1 MRKVFLIIGLVFAA
15 ASSFAQKIDDVKADV
30 KNAKYAD
37 AKTKIDQMLA
47 DPKNASNAEALY
59 YKAVVYHNL
68 ARQNSDPAT
77 AATALDAMK
86 AYLKMEDSKPEG
98 QKAMLSMLEN
108 HKTIFEIYQ
117 DYYKQGAD
125 NFQKKDYATAYNNFE
140 KALDAF
146 DAMSKRNIV
155 QVKFDTTTNLY
166 AGYSAQNAKMYNE
179 AAKYYD
185 KLIGMNIGDST
196 YIDMYRFMINNN
208 LENKDTAGAK
218 KYLALSQTK
227 FPNHQDLWLDYQT
240 LFLSNDKSKRY
251 DEYDALV
258 KANPKNESLALN
270 YAIELYNNL
279 RANEASEKDPA
290 QRQRVEAALKN
301 VLTINPNA
309 TTANLLLAQFYW
321 TELYQVQTD
330 LDAVKGNAPASLA
343 KRKELNAKMDGVFD
357 KVFPYL
363 QKSTDLY
370 GAQATLK
377 AQDKANYRIVL
388 GQLADYY
395 NHKKQPDKATAYQQ
409 KQKAL
414 Q

>member
-1 MRKVFLIIGLVFAA
+1 MRKLFLVFGLAFAA
-15 ASSFAQKIDDVKADV
+15 ATSFAQKIDDVKADV
-30 KNAKYAD
+30 KGAKYAD

-47 DPKNASNAEALY
+47 DPKNASNAEVLY
-59 YKAVVYHNL
+59 YKALVYHNL
-68 ARQNSDPAT
+68 ARQNPDPAT

-86 AYLKMEDSKPEG
+86 SYLKMEDSKPEG
-98 QKAMLSMLEN
+98 QRAMLSMLEN

-208 LENKDTAGAK
+208 LENKDTAAAK
-218 KYLALSQTK
+218 KYLALSQSK
-227 FPNHQDLWLDYQT
+227 FPAHQDLWLDYQT

-279 RANEASEKDPA
+279 RSSETSEKDPA
-290 QRQRVEAALKN
+290 QRQRVEDALKN
-301 VLTINPNA
+301 VVSVNPNS

-321 TELYQVQTD
+321 TELYQVQSQ

-343 KRKELNAKMDGVFD
+343 KRKEINAKMDGVFD

-363 QKSTDLY
+363 QKSYDLY
-370 GAQATLK
+370 SAQTTLK

-395 NHKKQPDKATAYQQ
+395 NHKKQPDKATAYQA